1 MAEKQKILVVDD
13 EPEIREVL
21 QMMLS
26 SEGYEITEACNA
38 QEAVEKAH
46 KIGARV
52 IGFIDKKDA
61 PLVKLCDWCISYPV
75 NEQLKFYMAASRL
88 MYLNGEFPEYED
100 YWNNMD
106 AYLADALAQVEIKA
120 DAWAADY
127 AEKKYEY
134 VKKHPEMPHYF
145 IGSGNQW
152 GATYSYAMCYWEEQ
166 LWIRTK
172 SISCG
177 EFFHGTL
184 EVMDA
189 ETPVTLFLGED
200 AQRPLA
206 ERVKN
211 FLPRVCRNY
220 TLIDTKDYELKGIK
234 EEYRGTISHLVMHG
248 VNNRVDAHMEAA
260 FCHPMDIRRY
270 YRQWDY

>member
-1 MAEKQKILVVDD
+1 
-13 EPEIREVL
+13 
-21 QMMLS
+21 
-26 SEGYEITEACNA
+26 
-38 QEAVEKAH
+38 
-46 KIGARV
+46 
-52 IGFIDKKDA
+52 
-61 PLVKLCDWCISYPV
+61 
-75 NEQLKFYMAASRL
+75 
-88 MYLNGEFPEYED
+88 
-100 YWNNMD
+100 
-106 AYLADALAQVEIKA
+106 
-120 DAWAADY
+120 
-127 AEKKYEY
+127 
-134 VKKHPEMPHYF
+134 MPHYF

-234 EEYRGTISHLVMHG
+234 EKYRGTISHLVMHG